1 MDTKETQELGMAQFL
16 IAQPRLPTLSSLGKL
31 QQTAALWWRRPG

>member
-16 IAQPRLPTLSSLGKL
+16 IAQPTLPTLSSL
-31 QQTAALWWRRPG
+31 QQTAALWWRSPG